1 MTRIHP
7 ARPLSALCLGA
18 LLAATATPS
27 LAAEGTL
34 GVYECTRNGVT
45 TFSDQPCGPAAKRIE
60 VDYDKQNPA
69 QAEAAAAA
77 AGARARETQ
86 AGHAAEARLL
96 DTEII
101 NSKQRLSELPIRRA
115 AEIALLRQ
123 EVRAGS
129 ESRDLAAWQ
138 AEMTAKVATV
148 ASRYQS
154 LIDTEQARLDD
165 LLAQRAALEAP

>member
-7 ARPLSALCLGA
+7 ARPPLALCLGV
-18 LLAATATPS
+18 LFAATAISS
-27 LAAEGTL
+27 LAAEGTVGL
-34 GVYECTRNGVT
+34 YECNRDGVT

-60 VDYDKQNPA
+60 VDYDKQGSA
-69 QAEAAAAA
+69 QAEAD
-77 AGARARETQ
+77 ARASEAQ

-96 DTEII
+96 DTEIF

-115 AEIALLRQ
+115 GEIARLRQ

-129 ESRDLAAWQ
+129 ESWDLAAWQ
-138 AEMTAKVATV
+138 AEMTAKAEAVAT
-148 ASRYQS
+148 RYQT

-165 LLAQRAALEAP
+165 LLARRAALDAPH

>member
-7 ARPLSALCLGA
+7 ARPPLALCLGV
-18 LLAATATPS
+18 LFAATAISS
-27 LAAEGTL
+27 LAAEGTVGL
-34 GVYECTRNGVT
+34 YECNRDGVT

-60 VDYDKQNPA
+60 VDYDKQDSA
-69 QAEAAAAA
+69 QAGAAAAD
-77 AGARARETQ
+77 ARASEAQ

-96 DTEII
+96 DTEIF

-115 AEIALLRQ
+115 GEIARLRQ

-138 AEMTAKVATV
+138 AEMTAKAEAMAT
-148 ASRYQS
+148 RYQT

-165 LLAQRAALEAP
+165 LLARRAALDAFQ